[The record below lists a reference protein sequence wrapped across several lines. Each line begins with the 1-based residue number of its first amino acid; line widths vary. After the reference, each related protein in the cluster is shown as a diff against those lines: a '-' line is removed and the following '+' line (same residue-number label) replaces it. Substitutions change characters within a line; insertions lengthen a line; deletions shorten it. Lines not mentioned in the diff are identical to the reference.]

1 MPPQHDWQSEHRTKI
16 SREQHQAAPRVRG
29 NSEIGVA
36 GPWQP
41 GSLVKKP
48 GFWWLVF
55 LKAWRFRM
63 KVA

>member
-41 GSLVKKP
+41 GSLLKKP
-48 GFWWLVF
+48 GF
-55 LKAWRFRM
+55 
-63 KVA
+63 